1 MVDFIQRITDSN
13 RMRECDYCGCDLRP
27 GEYVTARY
35 TVEGE
40 GNVVHLPVEVSVCHN
55 CIEEIE
61 E

>member
-1 MVDFIQRITDSN
+1 
-13 RMRECDYCGCDLRP
+13 MRECDYCGCDLRP